1 MRNLI
6 PVFRRSTLLIPVCT
20 LLIMLF
26 LASPMARAEDEEKA
40 VDGRIRVACVGDSIT
55 AGARADAATESYPA
69 QLQTLLGDDYV
80 VRNFGRGGATLIK
93 KGAPNVWM
101 SIDAILAFEP
111 HVVIISL
118 GTNDTCGGNRRC
130 WENIGSFEEDY
141 AELIDRLSALRTG
154 PRIFC
159 CTPTDM
165 ILDTPDLTASRI
177 ADLEERRPRLL
188 ELCEK
193 TREIARQNGEKN
205 AGIIELNRIFQGRPE
220 LLTPADGV
228 HPNPDGYRV
237 LAETLA
243 PSVRGATMRPD
254 GDGFIMINSGRTLE
268 QADESYAD
276 MAPVEYA
283 PPEDRFERLP
293 RTAQKLREGGV
304 LKIVMLGD
312 SIVNDTA
319 RSGFDRLIDAANPDL
334 RVVKITSVRGSTGCW
349 HYREEDRMQTY
360 ALDFEPDLVMIG
372 GISQRDDLDAIRE
385 CVLRIQE
392 SCGSDVLLMTGP
404 FGRVDPNDAAQW
416 EEILNCSDAYSQGLK
431 TLADDLDVR
440 FLDIRQA
447 WAEYVRAE
455 GKSVEEFKRDVVH
468 ANEQGEQ
475 ILGRILLQYFMP

>member
-1 MRNLI
+1 MHNLI
-6 PVFRRSTLLIPVCT
+6 PFFRKPTLLIPVCT
-20 LLIMLF
+20 LLALF
-26 LASPMARAEDEEKA
+26 FIISSTLRADDENA
-40 VDGRIRVACVGDSIT
+40 VADGRIRVACVGDSIT

-69 QLQTLLGDDYV
+69 QLQTLLGDDYA

-93 KGAPNVWM
+93 KGSPNVW
-101 SIDAILAFEP
+101 SSLDAILAFEP

-118 GTNDTCGGNRRC
+118 GTNDTCGGRRRC

-165 ILDTPDLTASRI
+165 ILDTPELTASRI
-177 ADLEERRPRLL
+177 VDLGERRPRLL

-193 TREIARQNGEKN
+193 TREIARQNSEKN
-205 AGIIELNRIFQGRPE
+205 VGVLELNRVFQGHPE

-243 PSVRGATMRPD
+243 PSVRGATMRPG

-268 QADESYAD
+268 QATESYAD
-276 MAPVEYA
+276 MTPVEYA

-319 RSGFDRLIDAANPDL
+319 RSGFDRLVDASNPDL

-349 HYREEDRMQTY
+349 HYREEDRLQTY
-360 ALDFEPDLVMIG
+360 ALDFTPDLVMIG
-372 GISQRDDLDAIRE
+372 GISQRDDLEAIRE
-385 CVLRIQE
+385 CVLEIQE
-392 SCGSDVLLMTGP
+392 SCESDVLLMTGP
-404 FGRVDPNDAAQW
+404 FGRVDPHDASQW
-416 EEILNCSDAYSQGLK
+416 DEILNCSDAYSLGLK
-431 TLADDLDVR
+431 TLADELDVQ

-447 WAEYVRAE
+447 WAEYVRVE
-455 GKSVEEFKRDVVH
+455 ERPVEEFKRDVVH
-468 ANEQGEQ
+468 ANDQGEQ
-475 ILGRILLQYFMP
+475 ILGRILLQYFTP